1 MAKTGF
7 FDASQGI
14 YLPKDSLTWNDLNS
28 SPYATWDN
36 WTRWYQNLSSSTTVE
51 FTTDIIDFGTSTTV
65 VPLVNITTAR
75 DGDPDASVFFLDN
88 KPSLT
93 IEGSDVSD
101 LSSGVSSITLDRDNF
116 AYTNIGKFRYYRF
129 TFNIN
134 SGINTAPQGFTGFDI
149 TLDTEAQT
157 ETIENFNTATVDDGS
172 STTRVIPLR
181 KKYSSVQYVGITPT
195 TTISDTEEVIATGL
209 YVADDYV
216 AANYVEGSSASS
228 TETTIT
234 TLPIARFAGADT
246 SSIVSTSITIS
257 LVAPN
262 TGDDVNATVDCLV
275 HGLPLIGMNIE
286 GNLTKI

>member
-14 YLPKDSLTWNDLNS
+14 YLPKDSLTWNDLNT

-36 WTRWYQNLSSSTTVE
+36 WTRWYQNLSASTTVE
-51 FTTDIIDFGTSTTV
+51 FTTDIIDFGSSTTV
-65 VPLVNITTAR
+65 VPLITITTAR
-75 DGDPDASVFFLDN
+75 DGDPNAAVFFLDN
-88 KPSLT
+88 KPSIT
-93 IEGSDVSD
+93 IEGSDVAD
-101 LSSGVSSITLDRDNF
+101 MSSGVSSTTVDRDNF

-149 TLDTEAQT
+149 TQDTEAQT

-181 KKYSSVQYVGITPT
+181 KKYSSVQYVGITPR
-195 TTISDTEEVIATGL
+195 TTISDTEEEISTGL
-209 YVADDYV
+209 YV
-216 AANYVEGSSASS
+216 AANYVADSYVVGSEASS

-234 TLPIARFAGADT
+234 TLPIARFAGANT
-246 SSIVSTSITIS
+246 SSIVDTSITIQ
-257 LVAPN
+257 LIAPN
-262 TGDDVNATVDCLV
+262 TGDDVNATVDVLV
-275 HGLPLIGMNIE
+275 HGLPLVGMDIE
-286 GNLTKI
+286 GNITKI

>member
-14 YLPKDSLTWNDLNS
+14 YLPKDSLTWNDLNT

-51 FTTDIIDFGTSTTV
+51 FTTDIIDFGSSTTT
-65 VPLVNITTAR
+65 VPLITITTAR
-75 DGDPDASVFFLDN
+75 DGDPDADVFFLDD
-88 KPSLT
+88 KPSIT
-93 IEGSDVSD
+93 IEGSNVANM
-101 LSSGVSSITLDRDNF
+101 SSGVSSTTVDRDNF

-149 TLDTEAQT
+149 TQDTEAQT
-157 ETIENFNTATVDDGS
+157 ETVESFDTATVDTGG
-172 STTRVIPLR
+172 TTRIIPLR

-195 TTISDTEEVIATGL
+195 TTITDAEEEISTGL
-209 YVADDYV
+209 YMVDDYV
-216 AANYVEGSSASS
+216 ASSYVSGSATSS

-234 TLPIARFAGADT
+234 TLPMARFAGANT
-246 SSIVSTSITIS
+246 SSIVSTTITIQ
-257 LVAPN
+257 LIAPN

-275 HGLPLIGMNIE
+275 HGLPLVGMNAE